1 VTPVPG
7 ARLHSPLA
15 APPSPQSSPQA
26 VPIPAGA
33 PRRREAVHELRT
45 LGAMAIVFAI
55 AAIWVIVPVGVGVL
69 LGAVFAFTAYPLYYR
84 LTRRTRRPVLVA
96 LGFTTATTVAVAGTI
111 TGVVALVIQ
120 KGMRALA
127 MIPPSLAKGGAAE
140 QLMNR
145 VEHPFTSMGM
155 HAGSLAEKLRNGAD
169 GALSSLS
176 AGAAEFAA
184 ALFDG
189 ILTIFFMALTMYF
202 VLRNWRSLEKR
213 TIELLPL
220 NPHHTRRLLR
230 ETQRLGRIV
239 VIGNFGTAILQGV
252 VAAIGFA
259 VAQAPEWPLL
269 AALTAVT
276 SLVPVVGTL
285 LIWVPLGLLLLAT
298 GHAVGGIIVLAW
310 GTFVIVGFCDYVARP
325 FLVGRG
331 NTMSSWTTLVSLF
344 GGLKLFGFIGI
355 VLGPMIVGLALIVL
369 QMCRRTR
376 RFGRA
381 LDL

>member
-7 ARLHSPLA
+7 ARFHSPLA
-15 APPSPQSSPQA
+15 ASASPRA

-45 LGAMAIVFAI
+45 LGAIAIVFAI

-84 LTRRTRRPVLVA
+84 LTRRTRRPVFVA

-111 TGVVALVIQ
+111 TAVVALVIQ
-120 KGMRALA
+120 KGMSALA

-145 VEHPFTSMGM
+145 LEHPFTSMGL
-155 HAGSLAEKLRNGAD
+155 HAGSLAEKLRGGAD

-189 ILTIFFMALTMYF
+189 VLTIFFMALTMYF

-230 ETQRLGRIV
+230 EGQRLGRIV
-239 VIGNFGTAILQGV
+239 VIGNFGTAILQGA

-259 VAQAPEWPLL
+259 VARAPEWPLL

-298 GHAVGGIIVLAW
+298 DHAVGGIIVLAW

-355 VLGPMIVGLALIVL
+355 VLGPMIVGMALIVL